1 MTGKRLWV
9 RGAITLGI
17 LVAFAAAMVVAP
29 AGAHITSKFGHL
41 KKHIKKIA
49 KTEANTAANNAVAA
63 DNAAAEGVFASF
75 KNGPVE
81 VPNTLTTISSLTVP
95 AGKYAVLAK
104 VTVEDTDPGFDTTSF
119 CQLNAGGTLD
129 NGEAYAE
136 TSNEAPNDSGL
147 VIALEV
153 VREFTGSGGTIN
165 LLCADNDTVDQAKDI
180 KIIAIRGPSLSNV
193 AAAKVAPK
201 APVGREG

>member
-1 MTGKRLWV
+1 MAQRRTLV
-9 RGAITLGI
+9 RGGITLAV
-17 LVAFAAAMVVAP
+17 LAALAGAMVVAP
-29 AGAHITSKFGHL
+29 AGAHVTSKFGHL

-49 KTEANTAANNAVAA
+49 KQEANKAVAG
-63 DNAAAEGVFASF
+63 DNASAEGIFASF
-75 KNGPVE
+75 LDGPVDI
-81 VPNTLTTISSLTVP
+81 PTALTTIGSLSVP
-95 AGKYAVLAK
+95 AGKYAVFAK
-104 VTVEDTDPGFDTTSF
+104 VTVEDIDPGFDTTSE
-119 CQLNAGGTLD
+119 CQLDAGGTVD

-136 TSNEAPNDSGL
+136 TPTGASTESGI

-153 VREFTGSGGTIN
+153 VHEFTGSGGTIN

-201 APVGREG
+201 APVGRES